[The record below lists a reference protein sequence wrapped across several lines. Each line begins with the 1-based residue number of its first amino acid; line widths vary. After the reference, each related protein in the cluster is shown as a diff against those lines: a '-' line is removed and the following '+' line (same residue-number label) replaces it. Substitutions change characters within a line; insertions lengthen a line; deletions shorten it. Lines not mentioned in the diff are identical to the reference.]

1 MSSLTLALL
10 AIAQARFL
18 GVQDRGMVV
27 LLLSI
32 SGSCSILG
40 SLGYGLS
47 RIGTPFVTLNMAE
60 IKNHLFLSN
69 LLSQLSLLL
78 LSFSH
83 EGLVNLINSI
93 FIAISTT
100 SLTSMFLVLD
110 ITLSSYHSL
119 KIRISI
125 YLLSLIEFF
134 SVVLLGFINK
144 LTLTNTILIS
154 STAAL
159 INILALILIIHDK
172 VDTKSEKSSGLFFG
186 WQYMVTYLA
195 TYQFIYLYRLPA
207 SFVISPSDIAN
218 LTVAFSLALIGMPFI
233 YHISQY
239 LKVSTMTYQKIVLR
253 QKRNLVM
260 SFSLLVVYSLTL
272 AICSKIIIEITV
284 GKDFYAAADLLRWI
298 MLGLPFFAILVFYRS
313 AKEGIVGK
321 PDLFGNITYLG
332 ACTLGIVLSG
342 IIGGV
347 LSICIFF
354 SIWHLILGSL
364 AGFKLIKLFS
374 NR

>member
-100 SLTSMFLVLD
+100 SLTSIFLVLD

-159 INILALILIIHDK
+159 INILALILIIHHK

-195 TYQFIYLYRLPA
+195 TYQFIYLYRLPV

-218 LTVAFSLALIGMPFI
+218 LTVAFSLAFIGMPFI

-284 GKDFYAAADLLRWI
+284 GKEFYAAADLLRWI

-354 SIWHLILGSL
+354 STWHLILGSL

>member
-1 MSSLTLALL
+1 M
-10 AIAQARFL
+10 
-18 GVQDRGMVV
+18 
-27 LLLSI
+27 
-32 SGSCSILG
+32 
-40 SLGYGLS
+40 
-47 RIGTPFVTLNMAE
+47 
-60 IKNHLFLSN
+60 
-69 LLSQLSLLL
+69 
-78 LSFSH
+78 
-83 EGLVNLINSI
+83 
-93 FIAISTT
+93 
-100 SLTSMFLVLD
+100 
-110 ITLSSYHSL
+110 
-119 KIRISI
+119 
-125 YLLSLIEFF
+125 
-134 SVVLLGFINK
+134 
-144 LTLTNTILIS
+144 
-154 STAAL
+154 
-159 INILALILIIHDK
+159 
-172 VDTKSEKSSGLFFG
+172 DTKSEKSSGLFFG

-195 TYQFIYLYRLPA
+195 TYQFIYLYRLPV

-218 LTVAFSLALIGMPFI
+218 LTVAFSLAFIGMPFI

-284 GKDFYAAADLLRWI
+284 GKEFYAAADLLRWI

-354 SIWHLILGSL
+354 STWHLILGSL

>member
-134 SVVLLGFINK
+134 SVVLLGFINNPYIP
-144 LTLTNTILIS
+144 T
-154 STAAL
+154 
-159 INILALILIIHDK
+159 
-172 VDTKSEKSSGLFFG
+172 
-186 WQYMVTYLA
+186 
-195 TYQFIYLYRLPA
+195 
-207 SFVISPSDIAN
+207 
-218 LTVAFSLALIGMPFI
+218 
-233 YHISQY
+233 
-239 LKVSTMTYQKIVLR
+239 
-253 QKRNLVM
+253 
-260 SFSLLVVYSLTL
+260 
-272 AICSKIIIEITV
+272 
-284 GKDFYAAADLLRWI
+284 
-298 MLGLPFFAILVFYRS
+298 
-313 AKEGIVGK
+313 
-321 PDLFGNITYLG
+321 
-332 ACTLGIVLSG
+332 
-342 IIGGV
+342 
-347 LSICIFF
+347 
-354 SIWHLILGSL
+354 
-364 AGFKLIKLFS
+364 
-374 NR
+374 

>member
-354 SIWHLILGSL
+354 STWHLILGSL